1 MSDNK
6 PSQKYASS
14 DHANIG
20 NISGPSKSLASPG
33 SNKDSF
39 KVFIKRQNIKKIRC
53 SENLFISV
61 KFSVRM
67 ILYESMIYALY
78 GSGIGSIPDPDPIPD
93 PEPMPY
99 PEPPMPDPEPPM
111 PYPYPMPEPEYS

>member
-1 MSDNK
+1 MLREFGGSLEQT
-6 PSQKYASS
+6 SKYSS
-14 DHANIG
+14 VLGIIAFLNVPLI
-20 NISGPSKSLASPG
+20 
-33 SNKDSF
+33 
-39 KVFIKRQNIKKIRC
+39 
-53 SENLFISV
+53 FISV
-61 KFSVRM
+61 KFFVCM

-78 GSGIGSIPDPDPIPD
+78 GSGIGSIPDPDPMPD